1 MGGAGRELGRPT
13 SSAPSAGDYL
23 WFLIGISAI
32 VIAVSLF
39 GGFPG
44 LL

>member
-1 MGGAGRELGRPT
+1 VEQAVSWADRLHLLRLR
-13 SSAPSAGDYL
+13 GDYL

-32 VIAVSLF
+32 VIAVGLF
-39 GGFPG
+39 GGFSG